1 MIIGV
6 PFTERVRAVPARTVV
21 LVTYNHPN
29 RELAKYLDS
38 ARHPASGRVH
48 LAATSQG
55 RTASF
60 PPSTRPPPP
69 LAPSDVH
76 TARRPGRVRSAAVH
90 ALLCHQFGPPESLV
104 VEEIEAPEPAPGQVL
119 VDVRACSATFP
130 DVLMIQGLYQVKPSF
145 PFSPGGEVTGVVFA
159 VGDGVSTVSV
169 GDRVI
174 APLGY
179 GGMAEQVRVP
189 AAGVVP
195 LPDGV
200 GFEAAAGFLFAY
212 GTSFHALRD
221 RAVIQPGET
230 LLVLGAAGG
239 VGLATVELGLTMGA
253 TVIAAA
259 SSEAKLAV
267 CRERGAAMTIDY
279 EREDLKAA
287 VRELTDGRGADVVY
301 DPVGGRFSEPALRS
315 TAWGGRFLVIGFA
328 SGEIPKLPLNL
339 PLLKGSA
346 VVGVF
351 WAPSS
356 STNRNG
362 PPPTDGNWSRCS
374 ATAGCSPACPR
385 RSRWPRAA
393 RPSATSPTGR
403 PKAGSSSPSTRDGRL
418 MDERTRQALA
428 DDLTVDITTTG
439 ALTGQPRRPQD
450 LDAPH
455 RRPLLHHRDPRAS

>member
-1 MIIGV
+1 M
-6 PFTERVRAVPARTVV
+6 R
-21 LVTYNHPN
+21 
-29 RELAKYLDS
+29 
-38 ARHPASGRVH
+38 
-48 LAATSQG
+48 
-55 RTASF
+55 
-60 PPSTRPPPP
+60 
-69 LAPSDVH
+69 
-76 TARRPGRVRSAAVH
+76 

-104 VEEIEAPEPAPGQVL
+104 VEEIEAPEPAPGQVV

-145 PFSPGGEVTGVVFA
+145 PFSPGGEVTGVVST

-200 GFEAAAGFLFAY
+200 GFEAAAGFLYAY

-239 VGLATVELGLTMGA
+239 VGLAAVELGVTMGA

-328 SGEIPKLPLNL
+328 VWRDPQ
-339 PLLKGSA
+339 A
-346 VVGVF
+346 
-351 WAPSS
+351 APQ
-356 STNRNG
+356 
-362 PPPTDGNWSRCS
+362 
-374 ATAGCSPACPR
+374 PAAAEGLRGR
-385 RSRWPRAA
+385 RRVLGRLRPA
-393 RPSATSPTGR
+393 RTGTGR
-403 PKAGSSSPSTRDGRL
+403 RQRTGIGRDARRRPAAAPRVHDVPAGRGRP
-418 MDERTRQALA
+418 
-428 DDLTVDITTTG
+428 G
-439 ALTGQPRRPQD
+439 HPPPRRPEGRR
-450 LDAPH
+450 PGRRH
-455 RRPLLHHRDPRAS
+455 RRPVMVA